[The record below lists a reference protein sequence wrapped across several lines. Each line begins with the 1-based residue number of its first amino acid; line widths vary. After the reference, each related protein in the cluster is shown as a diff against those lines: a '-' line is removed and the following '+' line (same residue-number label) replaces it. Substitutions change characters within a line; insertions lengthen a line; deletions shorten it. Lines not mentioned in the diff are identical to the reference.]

1 MPEKEK
7 KIKVKKG
14 TPVAQSVP
22 RELLPEIVAARIGDT
37 AVDLSFI
44 PDRDEEAELI
54 SADTEDGLRI
64 LRHSAAHLTA
74 QAVLSIYKDAKL
86 NAGPPTEDG
95 FYYDIQ
101 MDPISLE
108 DLGKIEARMKEISAR
123 KLKIERIEMTREDL
137 EKKFAQNRFKLDKIV
152 AKVKPGQRST
162 VYRQGD
168 FEDFCT
174 GPHVPDTSYL
184 GAVKLL
190 SVASTNYL
198 GDVNREKMVR
208 IYGTAFP
215 DRKSLEHYLAMR
227 DEALKR
233 DHRKIGQ
240 EMDLFT
246 FNSER
251 APGFPL
257 YAPNGQWIR
266 SMMVGFMK
274 NLNEKY
280 GWQEVWTPHLFKDT
294 MWKQSGHYAKY
305 KDNMYLFQLSDGD
318 SYAIKP
324 MNCPGH
330 ITIFER
336 TMYSYRDLP
345 VKYFEAGTVYRY
357 EKSGEVGGLTRP
369 RAFTIDD
376 GHAFLRMDQMVA
388 EITAVLAMVREAF
401 SAFFES
407 PEMIYDLSVIDK
419 ENYDN
424 YLISYHCNSCNTI
437 SDIRKAAVEE
447 LRCPACGS
455 TGLEPD
461 FRRWD
466 AATDALRMALQ
477 SNGIPYKEF
486 PGEAA
491 FYGPKIDIHVKDA
504 LGRSWQLSTV
514 QLDFFMPI
522 NFELSFINEQGKK
535 ETPVMVHR
543 AIYGSYERFLV
554 ILLESYAG
562 RLPTW
567 LSPLQCYVVPVSQ
580 SFSQYGQ
587 KVAEA
592 LKARG
597 IRTVLDDSNETMNR
611 KIRNVRRLR
620 PSYIVVVGAKEAES
634 NTVSVRNRDEK
645 QSVHELDRFAE
656 ALEKEIDERRIQQT
670 L

>member
-1 MPEKEK
+1 MSEKEK
-7 KIKVKKG
+7 KMSVAKG
-14 TPVAQSVP
+14 KPIAQSIP
-22 RELLPEIVAARIGDT
+22 GGLLPSIVAARIDGT
-37 AVDLSFI
+37 LVDLSFV
-44 PDRDEEAELI
+44 PDHEVEVELI
-54 SADTEDGLRI
+54 KADSEEGLRI

-74 QAVLSIYKDAKL
+74 QAVLSLYRNAKL

-101 MDPISLE
+101 MDPISSE
-108 DLGKIEARMKEISAR
+108 DLGKIEEKMKELSAR
-123 KLKIERIEMTREDL
+123 KLKIERVEMSREEL
-137 EKKFAQNRFKLDKIV
+137 EREFSNNKFKLDKIV
-152 AKVKPGQRST
+152 AKVKPGHKST

-168 FEDFCT
+168 FQDFCT

-184 GAVKLL
+184 SAVKLL
-190 SVASTNYL
+190 SVASTNYM
-198 GDVNREKMVR
+198 GDVTKEKMVR

-215 DRKSLEHYLAMR
+215 DKKSLDQFLAMR
-227 DEALKR
+227 EESMKR

-266 SMMVGFMK
+266 SRMVGFMK
-274 NLNEKY
+274 DLNERY
-280 GWQEVWTPHLFKDT
+280 GWQEVWTPHLFRDT

-376 GHAFLRMDQMVA
+376 GHAFLRMDQMVT
-388 EITAVLAMVREAF
+388 EIAAVLSMVKEAF
-401 SAFFES
+401 SAFFHK

-424 YLISYHCNSCNTI
+424 YLISYHCNSCDSI

-447 LRCPACGS
+447 LKCPVCGS
-455 TGLEPD
+455 TELEPD
-461 FRRWD
+461 FSRWD
-466 AATDALRMALQ
+466 AATEALKNALV
-477 SNGIPYKEF
+477 SNDIPFKEY

-522 NFELSFINEQGKK
+522 NFDLNFINEQGKK

-543 AIYGSYERFLV
+543 AIYGSYERFMV

-562 RLPTW
+562 KLPTW
-567 LSPLQCYVVPVSQ
+567 ISPLQCYVVPVSQ
-580 SFSQYGQ
+580 SFSDYGR
-587 KVAEA
+587 KVEKA

-597 IRTVLDDSNETMNR
+597 IRAILDDTNETMNR
-611 KIRNVRRLR
+611 KIRNIRKQR
-620 PSYIVVVGAKEAES
+620 PSYIVVVGGKESET
-634 NTVSVRNRDEK
+634 NTVSVRNREEK
-645 QSVHELDRFAE
+645 QTVYD
-656 ALEKEIDERRIQQT
+656 LEKFIDAISREIDEREIQQT